1 MNNRKLQF
9 ASDNCSGMCPEA
21 LDAVMVANTGHARPY
36 GDDAWTQ
43 AAADAL
49 RTVFETDCEVFF
61 VYSGTAANSLALA
74 AMCRSY
80 HSVICHEVSHV
91 ETDEC
96 GGPEFFTHGAKILT
110 VGGGL
115 GKVDPAAAEAL
126 ITSRSDI
133 HYPKPEVLSVT
144 QPTERGTLYTIDE
157 LLRLKDLK
165 EKHGLRLHMD
175 GARLANALESL
186 NVTPAELT
194 WKVGVDVLCLGG
206 TKNGMAMCEAVIFF
220 DRALAREF
228 EYRCKQAGQLA
239 SKMRYISAQWVAML
253 ESGAWLRHAASA
265 NAMARELASR
275 IPGIRGAGLV
285 YPCQANAVFV
295 DMPER
300 MSEGLHARSWHFY
313 NFIEKGHSRFMCSW
327 NTEIGAIDEL
337 VADMRDLEE

>member
-1 MNNRKLQF
+1 MIENYKLQF
-9 ASDNCSGMCPEA
+9 ASDNCSGLCPEA
-21 LDAVMVANTGHARPY
+21 LDAIMKSNIGYSRPY

-49 RTVFETDCEVFF
+49 REVFETGCEVFF

-110 VGGGL
+110 VPGDL

-126 ITSRSDI
+126 ITRRSDV

-144 QPTERGTLYTIDE
+144 HPTERGTLYTIDE
-157 LLRLKDLK
+157 LLKLKDLK
-165 EKHGLRLHMD
+165 EKYGLRLHMD
-175 GARLANALESL
+175 GARFANALASV
-186 NVTPAELT
+186 NDTPAELT
-194 WKVGVDVLCLGG
+194 WKAGVDVLCLGG

-220 DRALAREF
+220 DTALAREF

-239 SKMRYISAQWVAML
+239 SKMRYIAAQWLAVL
-253 ESGAWLRHAASA
+253 EDETWVRHAAHA
-265 NAMARELASR
+265 NAMAEELADSLA
-275 IPGIRGAGLV
+275 GIGVEIA
-285 YPCQANAVFV
+285 YPRQANAVFAAL
-295 DMPER
+295 PER
-300 MSEGLHARSWHFY
+300 VSAGLRAKGWNFY
-313 NFIEKGHSRFMCSW
+313 NFIASGPARFMCSW
-327 NTEIGAIDEL
+327 NTDSAAIDAL
-337 VADMRDLEE
+337 VTDIKGLMK